1 MFSFVIFAYIKLIG
15 NIEKTLSDNLCV
27 PIIVLYTHNK
37 IQIYF
42 NK

>member
-1 MFSFVIFAYIKLIG
+1 MFSFVIFAYSKLIG
-15 NIEKTLSDNLCV
+15 NIEKPLLYNLYV
-27 PIIVLYTHNK
+27 SIIVLYTHNK

>member
-1 MFSFVIFAYIKLIG
+1 MFFFVIFAYIKLIG
-15 NIEKTLSDNLCV
+15 KIEKPLSYNLYV